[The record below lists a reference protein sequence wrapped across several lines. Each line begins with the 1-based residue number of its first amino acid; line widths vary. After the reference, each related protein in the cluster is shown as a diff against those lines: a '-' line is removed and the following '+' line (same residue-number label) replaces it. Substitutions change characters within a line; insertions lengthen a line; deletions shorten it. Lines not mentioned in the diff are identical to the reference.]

1 MCDGYQSPPLFAQCQ
16 CLISQVKT
24 LGSFQIM
31 IITISVLL
39 LQISFEIYILKTP
52 PPMAHNTN
60 LGNRLRS
67 YLLYTKLLIG

>member
-52 PPMAHNTN
+52 PQWPITQIWETDSDHIYYILNF
-60 LGNRLRS
+60 
-67 YLLYTKLLIG
+67 